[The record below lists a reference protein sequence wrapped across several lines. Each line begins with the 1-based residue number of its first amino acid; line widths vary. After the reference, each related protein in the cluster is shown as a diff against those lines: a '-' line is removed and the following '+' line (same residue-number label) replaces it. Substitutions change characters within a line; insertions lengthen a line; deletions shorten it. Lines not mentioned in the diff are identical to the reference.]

1 MQNGEMKTPFV
12 LLIVGAALTI
22 FGLLWSTCA
31 LVSDFNFPVAGY
43 ASWNLPAGVALT
55 VVGLVM
61 GARGWVLRR
70 R

>member
-12 LLIVGAALTI
+12 LLIAGAALTI

-31 LVSDFNFPVAGY
+31 LVSNFNFPVAAY

>member
-1 MQNGEMKTPFV
+1 MQNKNMKTPIVLFV
-12 LLIVGAALTI
+12 VGAALTI

-31 LVSDFNFPVAGY
+31 LVSDFNFPVAGF
-43 ASWNLPAGVALT
+43 ASWNLPAGIALT

-61 GARGWVLRR
+61 GLRGWVLRR

>member
-1 MQNGEMKTPFV
+1 VQNRYMKAPIV
-12 LLIVGAALTI
+12 LLAAGAALTI

-43 ASWNLPAGVALT
+43 ASYNLPAGIALT